1 MSYYGEEKDIEGSK
15 ALAQYIA
22 DSDVGKDMIAG
33 NSGVY
38 ELLDSLSK
46 LEVANIFKK
55 LDWNWYYGAPVQTEV
70 FNALR
75 EFCNKYDAIHEP
87 AIPETEEEAYALD
100 KEEEDD
106 ALDRYLAIENFSE
119 DVQNIVDTEFEDY
132 RR

>member
-15 ALAQYIA
+15 ALERYIA
-22 DSDVGKDMIAG
+22 DSEVGRDMIAG
-33 NSGVY
+33 TSGVY
-38 ELLDSLSK
+38 ELVSSLSK
-46 LEVANIFKK
+46 LDVAYIFKK
-55 LDWNWYYGAPVQTEV
+55 LDWNWYYGAPVQEEV

-87 AIPETEEEAYALD
+87 AIPETEEEASSLD

-106 ALDRYLAIENFSE
+106 ALDRYFAIESFAE
-119 DVQNIVDTEFEDY
+119 DVQTIVDEEFKDY